1 MPLLNRP
8 GIDVSHVEFFVA
20 RSQMPRDVQLCAMR
34 FRASPRTEH
43 RSNAL
48 IVPFPIDAPAAARA
62 HEVVRVG
69 DLNDGYSELFL
80 DLSRNFLTDHDDD
93 DDNDHSSDASS
104 SNAVDSSSLPT
115 VRKVAV
121 RVCADWNELLN
132 FREKGFRLSKTLKPI
147 LQVSQTKSSTISIG
161 DRFLFF
167 FCFLFFSIII
177 PTVMHSL
184 SVFWIS
190 IRSLRNSSSSLHSR
204 FRFLMRSMMLYL
216 FRLSLVHHLLRH
228 L

>member
-1 MPLLNRP
+1 MPLLNRA
-8 GIDVSHVEFFVA
+8 GVDVSHVEFFVA
-20 RSQMPRDVQLCAMR
+20 RAQVPRDVQMCAMR

-62 HEVVRVG
+62 HDVVRVG

-80 DLSRNFLTDHDDD
+80 DLSRNFLSDEDDDAD
-93 DDNDHSSDASS
+93 DDNTSDAAVAPSS
-104 SNAVDSSSLPT
+104 SASLPN

-121 RVCADWNELLN
+121 RVCADWNELLI

-147 LQVSQTKSSTISIG
+147 LQVRQVAI
-161 DRFLFF
+161 DERFFLFF
-167 FCFLFFSIII
+167 FNWLFFFSCF
-177 PTVMHSL
+177 VA
-184 SVFWIS
+184 
-190 IRSLRNSSSSLHSR
+190 
-204 FRFLMRSMMLYL
+204 
-216 FRLSLVHHLLRH
+216 LL